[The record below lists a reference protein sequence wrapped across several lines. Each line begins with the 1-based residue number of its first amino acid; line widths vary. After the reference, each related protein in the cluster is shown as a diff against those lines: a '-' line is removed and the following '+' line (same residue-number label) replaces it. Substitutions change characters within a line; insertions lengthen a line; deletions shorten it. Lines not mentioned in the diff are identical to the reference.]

1 MDNYIIKGCGT
12 LDEICMALKTMES
25 LFGKDATLAEVE
37 KATRYGRIETATRMQ
52 FGKED

>member
-1 MDNYIIKGCGT
+1 MNNYTIKATGNI
-12 LDEICMALKTMES
+12 DEVLTALKTMES
-25 LFGKDATLAEVE
+25 LFGKDATLAEVA